1 MAILP
6 TQVKQQL
13 VDRFLER
20 LSDPVDLTL
29 YVRPGGAGS
38 RLILPSGMG
47 GSGCET
53 CDDTRQLVEEVREA
67 APDHISLSVVNV
79 SEEQSDVDEV
89 PTLTLAKRG
98 EEARIRWQGLPAGYE
113 FATVVDA
120 IERVSA
126 GDHGLSEATVER
138 LEHVSKPLEVMV
150 FTTPT

>member
-6 TQVKQQL
+6 SQVKQQL
-13 VDRFLER
+13 VDRFKER
-20 LSDPVDLTL
+20 LADPVELTL
-29 YVRPGGAGS
+29 YVRPGGG

-47 GSGCET
+47 SGCAT
-53 CDDTRQLVEEVREA
+53 CDDTRQLVEELRDADPEHV
-67 APDHISLSVVNV
+67 SLSVVDV
-79 SEEQSDVDEV
+79 STEDSDVDEV
-89 PTLTLAKRG
+89 PTLTLAKPG

-126 GDHGLSEATVER
+126 GDHGLADSTIER
-138 LEHVSKPLEVMV
+138 LDRVTSPLEVMV

>member
-13 VDRFLER
+13 VDRFQER

-29 YVRPGGAGS
+29 YVRPGGG
-38 RLILPSGMG
+38 RLILPTGMG
-47 GSGCET
+47 CATCE
-53 CDDTRQLVEEVREA
+53 DTRQLAEEVREA
-67 APDHISLSVVNV
+67 APEQIALSVVDV
-79 SEEQSDVDEV
+79 SEEQPAVDEV
-89 PTLTLAKRG
+89 PTLTLARRG

-126 GDHGLSEATVER
+126 GDHGLSDSTIER
-138 LEHVSKPLEVMV
+138 LGRVTAPLEIMV